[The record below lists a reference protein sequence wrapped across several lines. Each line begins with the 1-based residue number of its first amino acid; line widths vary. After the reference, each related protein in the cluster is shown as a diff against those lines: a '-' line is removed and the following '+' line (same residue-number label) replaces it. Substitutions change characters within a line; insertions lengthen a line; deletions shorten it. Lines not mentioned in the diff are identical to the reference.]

1 MSYDFLD
8 VLCEIEMSE
17 DWSTIFIVNK
27 DEVKDFCK
35 EEAFFW
41 LLDNEDKFK
50 SCRAEGSKLN
60 CTFKDEEFAIDIF

>member
-17 DWSTIFIVNK
+17 DWSTRFIVNK

-50 SCRAEGSKLN
+50 N
-60 CTFKDEEFAIDIF
+60 CTMDNGTMYCMFDNQIKIDIW